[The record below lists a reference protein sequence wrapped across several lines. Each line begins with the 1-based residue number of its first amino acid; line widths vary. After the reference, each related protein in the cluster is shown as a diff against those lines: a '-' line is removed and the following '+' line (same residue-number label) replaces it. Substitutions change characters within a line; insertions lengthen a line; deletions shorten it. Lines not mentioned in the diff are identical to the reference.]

1 MNSTRKIAVI
11 TGVIFII
18 ATVASL
24 SAAALT
30 PDQTGTG
37 YLTRFSAHPNQVAA
51 GALLYL
57 VAAFA
62 SAGIAIAM
70 YPVMRRSNAGLAL
83 GSVIFRALETVF
95 YIFGVVSLLSL
106 LTLGQQFTKA
116 GAADRT
122 SLLAIG
128 DLLVS
133 VHDHAALVAVFAFC
147 LGAFMYY
154 YLFFQSRLL
163 PRWLSGFGIVAIIL
177 MLTACVLALFSGN
190 LITSYIPL
198 AFPIFLQEMVMAV
211 WLIVK
216 GFNPSA
222 IRSQSTKPTMN
233 ELLRA
238 A

>member
-18 ATVASL
+18 ATVAVFV
-24 SAAALT
+24 ADALT
-30 PDQTGTG
+30 PALTGTD
-37 YLTRFSAHPNQVAA
+37 YLTQFSAQPNQVAA
-51 GALLYL
+51 GALFYL
-57 VAAFA
+57 IAAFA
-62 SAGIAIAM
+62 SAGIAIAL
-70 YPVMRRSNAGLAL
+70 YPVLKERNAGLAL
-83 GSVIFRALETVF
+83 GSVVFRALEAVF
-95 YIFGVVSLLSL
+95 YIVGVVSLLSL
-106 LTLGQQFTKA
+106 LTLGPQFTRA

-128 DLLVS
+128 NLLVS

-154 YLFFQSRLL
+154 YLFFQSRLI

-177 MLTACVLALFSGN
+177 MMAACVLALFSGN
-190 LITSYIPL
+190 RITSYIPL
-198 AFPIFLQEMVMAV
+198 AAPIAVQEMVLAV

-216 GFNPSA
+216 GFNPSVIA
-222 IRSQSTKPTMN
+222 SKSGKTETN
-233 ELLRA
+233 ELLSA